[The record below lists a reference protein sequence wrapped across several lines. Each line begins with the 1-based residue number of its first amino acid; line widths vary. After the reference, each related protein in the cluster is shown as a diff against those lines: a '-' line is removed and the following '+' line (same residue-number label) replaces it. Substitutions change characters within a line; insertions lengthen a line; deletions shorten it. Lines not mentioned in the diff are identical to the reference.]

1 MILRPFFLAIGRTC
15 SRICAWRPAVTPI
28 LSVLVCS
35 EAKTKLGINTAREV
49 NKIFLRSI
57 KNPFGL
63 YNPRMWLK
71 QNHRELSDWYE
82 KKNGKRVLKSTHSL
96 ATRTTRNT

>member
-1 MILRPFFLAIGRTC
+1 KSLKAIGKNQAFYRA
-15 SRICAWRPAVTPI
+15 S

-35 EAKTKLGINTAREV
+35 EAKTKFGINTAREV

-57 KNPFGL
+57 KTPFGL
-63 YNPRMWLK
+63 HNPLMWLK

-82 KKNGKRVLKSTHSL
+82 KKTISVCLIKSTHSL